1 MEFYDVQLGYEIG
14 ALKEAIIEPGN
25 EGNGWVIQFRDIDNS
40 LLPLTSGG
48 HERIFHDLDFATR
61 LAKDFGFNRVSV
73 IEHF

>member
-1 MEFYDVQLGYEIG
+1 MEFYDVQVGYEIG
-14 ALKEAIIEPGN
+14 ALKEAIIEPGKS
-25 EGNGWVIQFRDIDNS
+25 GNGWVIQFRDVDDS

-61 LAKDFGFNRVSV
+61 LAKDFGFKRVSV